1 LNTSSPLVNLSVQ
14 DRIARIVMNHA
25 PVNAMTVP
33 LLDALLAAFEQASA
47 DDGVD
52 VIVLGSAVPGRFSA
66 GLDLKAFAQGDWE
79 NSRALLERLY
89 TRFTDLQ
96 FRLGKPSIAAVNGTA
111 RGGGMTLAI
120 SCDMMVVERGATLGY
135 PEIDVGVIPAIHFT
149 HLPRIVGRHRAFD
162 LLFTGRTFGPEEGHQ
177 LGLVTRVVD
186 QGMAMTAALELA
198 QVLAAKPRRVLRMAR
213 EMFMRE
219 IDSDYRKGVAA
230 AVENFCNVAQTRE
243 SREGIEAFVAR
254 QAERAASRGKS

>member
-1 LNTSSPLVNLSVQ
+1 MNASALVRYQVQ
-14 DRIARIVMNHA
+14 DGIAQILMDHA

-33 LLDALLAAFEQASA
+33 LLDALLAAFERAAA
-47 DDGVD
+47 DDGVN
-52 VIVLGSAVPGRFSA
+52 VVVLGSAVPGRFSA

-120 SCDMMVVERGATLGY
+120 SCDMMVVERNATLGY

-162 LLFTGRTFGPEEGHQ
+162 LLFTGRTFSPDEGQ
-177 LGLVTRVVD
+177 TLGLVTRVVD
-186 QGMAMTAALELA
+186 EGTSLSAALELA
-198 QVLAAKPRRVLRMAR
+198 SVLAAKPQRVLRMAR

-243 SREGIEAFVAR
+243 SRAGIEAFVAR
-254 QAERAASRGKS
+254 QAERASKRRPA